1 MYRQRGTQH
10 EKEVAVND
18 TSKRREFLKLG
29 MAGLAT
35 AGVMSA
41 AATVD
46 VQKAAAQAAPDS
58 LLRTVLDRG
67 KLIVGTG
74 STNAPWH
81 FENDAGELVGM
92 DITMGRILAKG
103 LFDDPTKVE
112 FVMQDPAQRIPNV
125 TTNKVDIT
133 IQFMTM
139 SAQRSQLINFSRPYY
154 VEGIA
159 LLTLPT
165 AENKTFDKLLAGGSA
180 TRISILQNV
189 DAEQNV
195 HIALPEAQVMQIDT
209 QANVLQALESKRV
222 DAAAVD
228 LSTVRW
234 LASRNPDKYFDAGKS
249 WFSMLY
255 GAALRQGDLDW
266 LTFVNQTFTIAMF
279 GHETALYDAAFKD
292 YFGQEPPARHPGF
305 PVI

>member
-18 TSKRREFLKLG
+18 TSKRRDFLKL
-29 MAGLAT
+29 AGLAT
-35 AGVMSA
+35 AGVVGA
-41 AATVD
+41 ATTVD

-58 LLRTVLDRG
+58 LLRTVLERG
-67 KLIVGTG
+67 KVIVGTG

-103 LFDDPTKVE
+103 LFDDTTKVE

-125 TTNKVDIT
+125 TTNKVDIS

-139 SAQRSQLINFSRPYY
+139 TAQRSQLIHFSRPYY

-159 LLTLPT
+159 LLTLPN

-180 TRISILQNV
+180 TRVSILQNV
-189 DAEQNV
+189 DAEANV
-195 HIALPEAQVMQIDT
+195 HIVLPESQVMQIDT

-266 LTFVNQTFTIAMF
+266 LTFVNTTFTTAMF

>member
-1 MYRQRGTQH
+1 M
-10 EKEVAVND
+10 ND

-41 AATVD
+41 ATAVD

-58 LLRTVLDRG
+58 LLRTVLERG
-67 KLIVGTG
+67 KVIVGTG

-139 SAQRSQLINFSRPYY
+139 TAQRSQLIHFSRPYY

-159 LLTLPT
+159 LLTLPN
-165 AENKTFDKLLAGGSA
+165 AENKTFDKLLAAGSA

-189 DAEQNV
+189 DAEANV
-195 HIALPEAQVMQIDT
+195 RIVLPEAQVMQIDT

-234 LASRNPDKYFDAGKS
+234 LASRSPDKYFDAGKS

>member
-1 MYRQRGTQH
+1 M
-10 EKEVAVND
+10 ND

-41 AATVD
+41 ATAVD

-58 LLRTVLDRG
+58 LLRTVLERG
-67 KLIVGTG
+67 KVIVGTG

-139 SAQRSQLINFSRPYY
+139 TAQRSQLIHFSRPYY

-159 LLTLPT
+159 LLTLPN
-165 AENKTFDKLLAGGSA
+165 AEIKTFDKLLAAGSA

-189 DAEQNV
+189 DAEANV
-195 HIALPEAQVMQIDT
+195 HIVLPESQVMQIDT